1 MLEIKQIRD
10 AVQTVA
16 ADYPI
21 KSVRLFGSYA
31 EGQQTEESD
40 VDVLVEFNKNPISL
54 LNFFGFQQD
63 LSDLLKTPVDIVK
76 FPLSEDAE
84 RNLAI
89 ERTVMLYGE

>member
-1 MLEIKQIRD
+1 MLDMKQIRD

-31 EGQQTEESD
+31 EERQTEKSD
-40 VDVLVEFNKNPISL
+40 VDMLVEFSRHSVSL
-54 LNFFGFQQD
+54 LEFFGFQQD

-76 FPLSEDAE
+76 YPLSKEAE
-84 RNLAI
+84 NSLVI
-89 ERTVMLYGE
+89 EKMVMLYGE